1 MESLASK
8 YDHNGINIHS
18 LLNAYQKATDE
29 NIICS
34 ITDIQGNI
42 IYANKKFCEIS
53 KYNIEELIGKNH
65 NIVNASF
72 HSVEFFKRM
81 WETINAGNVWRGE
94 VKNRAKD
101 GSFYWLDSVIIPIK
115 DADDVIQQYLSLRTL
130 INDKKKAEEDTARH
144 IKELEELLF
153 ILSHEVRQPV
163 ANIQGIANLFE
174 RHINNPEE
182 LRKLVNLIQQS
193 ALILDDFTKKLT
205 LFVHELEVNERTQ
218 FNLHTKHKNRVL
230 NK

>member
-1 MESLASK
+1 MNDYYHITEQNS
-8 YDHNGINIHS
+8 INLKA
-18 LLNAYQKATDE
+18 LLNAYQNATDE

-34 ITDIQGNI
+34 ITDVQGNI

-53 KYNIEELIGKNH
+53 QYRVEELIGKNH

-72 HSVEFFKRM
+72 HSVEFFNHM
-81 WETINAGNVWRGE
+81 WDTIKSGSVWRGE

-101 GSFYWLDSVIIPIK
+101 GSFYWLESVIIPIK
-115 DADDVIQQYLSLRTL
+115 DADDVVQQYLSLRIL
-130 INDKKKAEEDTARH
+130 INDKKKAEEDAARH

-174 RHINNPEE
+174 RHIDHPEE
-182 LRKLVNLIQQS
+182 LRKLVHLIQQS
-193 ALILDDFTKKLT
+193 ARILDDFTKKLT